1 MEPVA
6 PATVVDRSEAC
17 ENGESEEATGSEP
30 VYSPYTSEESNQ
42 TVASISLPFIEVDMF
57 EEPWPGEG
65 DLIDDPAFRV
75 MDHEAYVTDM
85 ASECQPLQH
94 EHDVL
99 PAGWRADGFRRVGI
113 LRNPSPCTRAKV
125 PADRW
130 RLLGDVPSR
139 LRRPLTQTEVLE
151 AYRKGQLST
160 GQTRP
165 AVARPGLHEDDD
177 RGRVHLTPRRRMFV
191 PGIVPDEDHLQDG
204 EPLPD
209 AVPGLQGL
217 RATQVGYQTPLGA
230 KEYVRDNIHWKSWN
244 ASLDMNRSWRGI
256 TRFVTLDPATDY
268 LVLATWMQGR
278 QAVEEL
284 WRHGARANQAYKSVI
299 KEVNVAELGQGMPL
313 ESEHH
318 TQMMMTV
325 LGYFAPFAAATALP
339 LPAPPSAQ
347 GGLLELAELDSNVL
361 QDVDKP
367 ETGKVRLELQWN
379 QLSPAW
385 QAAFEQP
392 IIAALEIYFEH
403 DALEHVMP
411 EDPVHESEILPSR
424 FVLVNKT
431 DPKNTHPADEDLTD
445 AKLKARLVIA
455 GHRDQRAG
463 DYATEAPTA
472 TLLAH
477 NFICF
482 VAAQYQWRM
491 YFADIPAAFLQGDY
505 LPEGR
510 RVFLKSPTNYPLF
523 VRQYLMSKVP
533 PGARTDLFRMKKA
546 GFGLAESPRLW
557 YQRFRRDIIA
567 IGGKEL
573 QLAPGVFSF
582 FDTEVKL
589 WATLAVHVD
598 DVRFICSPVAEV
610 ELWPK
615 LKGLFTFGDWVHPEE
630 FTKFCGRWERQL
642 PDGTV
647 ELQMNEYARKVK
659 DPPSR
664 SASRAMAPLM
674 PNEKS
679 WIGAIIG
686 QLNWLARQARA
697 DLLYGC
703 SRIQQLSG
711 TNDPAAL
718 QELKVLVERAREPH
732 TQVFKKLGCGMDQ
745 MRTVPGRISFDG
757 GKSPGA

>member
-1 MEPVA
+1 
-6 PATVVDRSEAC
+6 
-17 ENGESEEATGSEP
+17 
-30 VYSPYTSEESNQ
+30 
-42 TVASISLPFIEVDMF
+42 
-57 EEPWPGEG
+57 
-65 DLIDDPAFRV
+65 
-75 MDHEAYVTDM
+75 
-85 ASECQPLQH
+85 
-94 EHDVL
+94 
-99 PAGWRADGFRRVGI
+99 
-113 LRNPSPCTRAKV
+113 
-125 PADRW
+125 
-130 RLLGDVPSR
+130 
-139 LRRPLTQTEVLE
+139 
-151 AYRKGQLST
+151 
-160 GQTRP
+160 
-165 AVARPGLHEDDD
+165 
-177 RGRVHLTPRRRMFV
+177 
-191 PGIVPDEDHLQDG
+191 
-204 EPLPD
+204 
-209 AVPGLQGL
+209 
-217 RATQVGYQTPLGA
+217 
-230 KEYVRDNIHWKSWN
+230 
-244 ASLDMNRSWRGI
+244 MNRLWRGI

-268 LVLATWMQGR
+268 PVLATWMQGR

-284 WRHGARANQAYKSVI
+284 WRTAARANQAYKSVI
-299 KEVNVAELGQGMPL
+299 KEVNVTELGQGMPL
-313 ESEHH
+313 ESEQHA
-318 TQMMMTV
+318 QMMMNV
-325 LGYFAPFAAATALP
+325 LGYFEAFATATALP
-339 LPAPPSAQ
+339 PPAPPSPQ
-347 GGLLELAELDSNVL
+347 GGLLELVELDSNAL

-392 IIAALEIYFEH
+392 IIAALHIYFEH
-403 DALEHVMP
+403 DALEPVMP
-411 EDPVHESEILPSR
+411 EDSVHDSEILPSR
-424 FVLVNKT
+424 FVLVNKS
-431 DPKNTHPADEDLTD
+431 DPKNTHPADADLEE

-455 GHRDQRAG
+455 GHRDQCAG

-482 VAAQYQWRM
+482 VAAQYQWKM
-491 YFADIPAAFLQGDY
+491 YFADISAAFLQGDY

-567 IGGKEL
+567 IGGREL

-589 WATLAVHVD
+589 WAMLAVHVD
-598 DVRFICSPVAEV
+598 DVRFICSPVAEK

-647 ELQMNEYARKVK
+647 EVQMNECAKKVK
-659 DPPSR
+659 EPPSR
-664 SASRAMAPLM
+664 SAFRAMAPLM

-703 SRIQQLSG
+703 SRIQQLAG

-732 TQVFKKLGCGMDQ
+732 TQVFKKLGCGVDKMIVLGVSDASFAGMPRGRSQGGSVLMLANPLVLEGAAPVCVIACHSGVLKRVVRSSLAAEISQAATTMEEADYLRAFMAEALDGAFTLRGWLAAVAKWRQ
-745 MRTVPGRISFDG
+745 MSVLDSRTGYDLLNGSALGEDKRLAIDVAAMRQALQEDGASRLVRWVPGEEIIADDLTKLAGNGRLMRVMSLGSWALKDTESAKKLRADAAARKRAFRQR
-757 GKSPGA
+757 KASAPKGAGVV